1 MLQPQRKGRST
12 LAYIQQNVVAFLVHL
27 KRKFCSEFLSVL
39 QNNTILAQNRN
50 RKKWYQLHSGQESPM
65 KLSFEMEA
73 FFLQLYYLKLYQ
85 VEKQIDDAS
94 KLRQQPLLLNGKK
107 VNICR
112 RLSLN

>member
-1 MLQPQRKGRST
+1 
-12 LAYIQQNVVAFLVHL
+12 
-27 KRKFCSEFLSVL
+27 
-39 QNNTILAQNRN
+39 
-50 RKKWYQLHSGQESPM
+50 
-65 KLSFEMEA
+65 MEA